1 MNRIT
6 NAEIR
11 ALKEIIKA
19 QNKKI
24 ESLELAFEQQRQLTE
39 SCKRDNDILW
49 KDLEESRAKEGKGAL
64 ENMIDSI
71 ADAVAGIGN
80 MFSTMSPDELKALTK
95 EDFDHEDI

>member
-1 MNRIT
+1 MKRIT

-19 QNKKI
+19 QDKKI

-49 KDLEESRAKEGKGAL
+49 KELEESRAKEGKGVL
-64 ENMIDSI
+64 ETTLDSLGDLITSI
-71 ADAVAGIGN
+71 ADTILEINVDQLKEL
-80 MFSTMSPDELKALTK
+80 MSEC
-95 EDFDHEDI
+95 EN